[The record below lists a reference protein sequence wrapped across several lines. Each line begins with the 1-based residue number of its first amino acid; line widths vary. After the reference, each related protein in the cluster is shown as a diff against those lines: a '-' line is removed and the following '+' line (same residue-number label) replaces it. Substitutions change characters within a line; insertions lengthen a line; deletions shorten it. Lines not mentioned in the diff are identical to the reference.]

1 MAIYSLPPYETR
13 IDGSAYV
20 APGAIVIGCV
30 TLERR
35 SSVWFNAV
43 IRGDNERIE
52 VGEDSNVQEGAVLH
66 TDVGFPLRIGKRVSV
81 GHQATLHGCRIGDGT
96 LIGIQATVMNGA
108 EIGKNC
114 IVGAGAVVTE
124 GKIFPDNVLI
134 VGCPA
139 KVVRELKAEDIKG
152 IATNASD
159 YVERAK
165 RYKLTLEV
173 FA

>member
-13 IDGSAYV
+13 IDSSAYV

-81 GHQATLHGCRIGDGT
+81 GHQATWCSTISLKISGVPSLPCSIV
-96 LIGIQATVMNGA
+96 ATPASVARRMPSG
-108 EIGKNC
+108 
-114 IVGAGAVVTE
+114 
-124 GKIFPDNVLI
+124 VL
-134 VGCPA
+134 V
-139 KVVRELKAEDIKG
+139 
-152 IATNASD
+152 
-159 YVERAK
+159 
-165 RYKLTLEV
+165 
-173 FA
+173 